1 MLRGSSRPRRLL
13 TATLSILVSLP
24 LATPFAATGEGG
36 PEPPRPDP
44 PIRLDYHEQTGKLTF
59 LGASPQSPVVIQ
71 GALAAGL
78 APEGRARAA
87 VEVYGPAFGLR
98 DPFAELELLGLRSA
112 ERGRTS
118 ARYHQ
123 VFRGVPVLGG
133 EIIVN
138 QDSLGRLLS
147 MSGEISPD
155 LSLSVDP
162 GVTAQDAAALAIA
175 VTAKAHQLDPAELV
189 VSSPELWVYDE
200 RLLLPSSRPAEL
212 VWRMDVSGR
221 QALDVNE
228 LVLVSARTG
237 GISLHFN
244 QIDAALYREIYDN
257 NNNPA
262 AGLPGTGPVRT
273 EGGGATGITD
283 VDKAYDYAG
292 DTYSF
297 YFNHHGRD
305 SLDDAGMGLIST
317 VRYCDPFDVCP
328 YSNAF
333 WTGAPEYQMVYGE
346 GFASGDDVVGHELT
360 HGVTN
365 FESSLFY
372 YYQSGAI
379 NESFSDVWGEFI
391 DLENGVG
398 DDSAGVRWLM
408 GEDIPIGAIRSMKT
422 PPTYGDPDRMSS
434 ANYWTASSDN
444 GGVHSNSGINNKAVY
459 LMTDGASFN
468 GFDVTGL
475 GIAKVAAIYYDVQT
489 TMLTSGS
496 DYGDLYNA
504 LYQSCLDLVGGTEGI
519 TLGDCTEVREAT
531 DAVEM
536 DEEPQPNFNPE
547 AEVCPAGTTKTDLF
561 YDDIESGLANWT
573 AAAME
578 GLSSWFLTAG
588 YAHGGDYSLYGADY
602 LADVPTDSY
611 VAMDSDV
618 LLPVGSMPYLWFA
631 HAFGFD
637 APDFDGGWVEYS
649 TDGGGAWLD
658 AGSLIDSG
666 LAYTGSLN
674 SLSNNPN
681 PGHVA
686 YVGAS
691 HGYVSTRVDLSS
703 LAGQSVRFRW
713 RMSQDDIVS
722 DLGWLVDDVGIYTCD
737 FIPTD
742 TPSPTPSNTPLPTG
756 TDTPTPTPSDTP
768 LPTAT
773 DTPSATPSATPLP
786 TATDTPTPTP
796 SDTPLPTAT
805 DTPTP
810 TPSDTPL
817 PTATDTPTPTPSDT
831 PPPAATD
838 TSTPTITPTP
848 QPGDLNLDG
857 AINVLDIQLCVN
869 VFLGV
874 ETDPAIV
881 DRSDLNG
888 DGAVN
893 VLDVQLL
900 VNLFLAG

>member
-1 MLRGSSRPRRLL
+1 MLWGSRRPRRLL
-13 TATLSILVSLP
+13 TATLAILVSLP
-24 LATPFAATGEGG
+24 LANPYLASGEGG
-36 PEPPRPDP
+36 PKPPPTDP
-44 PIRLDYHEQTGKLTF
+44 PIRADYHEQTGKLTF

-87 VEVYGPAFGLR
+87 VEVYGRAFGLR
-98 DPFAELELLGLRSA
+98 DPSAELELLGLDSTQ
-112 ERGRTS
+112 RGRTS

-123 VFRGVPVLGG
+123 AFHGVPVLGG
-133 EIIVN
+133 EIVVN
-138 QDSLGRLLS
+138 QDSMGRLFS

-155 LSLSVDP
+155 LSLSIDP
-162 GVTAQDAAALAIA
+162 EVTAQDASDLAIA
-175 VTAKAHQLDPAELV
+175 ATARIHQLDPAELV
-189 VSSPELWVYDE
+189 VSNPELWIYDE
-200 RLLLPSSRPAEL
+200 RLLLASSRPAEL
-212 VWRMDVSGR
+212 VWRMDVRGR
-221 QALDVNE
+221 EKLDVNE

-244 QIDAALYREIYDN
+244 QVDAALYREIYDN
-257 NNNPA
+257 ENDDT
-262 AGLPGTGPVRT
+262 AGLPGYGPVRT

-434 ANYWTASSDN
+434 ANYYTGTGDN

-459 LMTDGASFN
+459 LMTDGGDFN
-468 GFDVTGL
+468 GFVITGL
-475 GIAKVAAIYYDVQT
+475 GIAKVAAIYYEVQT
-489 TMLTSGS
+489 AMLTSGS

-504 LYQSCLDLVGGTEGI
+504 LYQSCLNLVGGTEGI

-547 AEVCPAGTTKTDLF
+547 AEICPAGTTKTDLF
-561 YDDIESGLANWT
+561 YDDLESGLANWT
-573 AAAME
+573 AAAIE
-578 GLSSWFLTAG
+578 GVSSWYDTAG
-588 YAHGGDYSLYGADY
+588 YAHGGDRSLYGADY
-602 LADVPTDSY
+602 LADVPSDSY

-618 LLPVGSMPYLWFA
+618 LLPVSSMPYLWFA

-649 TDGGGAWLD
+649 TDGGGMWLD

-666 LAYTGSLN
+666 LEYTGSLN
-674 SLSNNPN
+674 NLSNNPN
-681 PGHVA
+681 SGHVA

-691 HGYVSTRVDLSS
+691 HGYVSTRVELAS

-722 DLGWLVDDVGIYTCD
+722 DLGWLVDDVRVYNCEPIL
-737 FIPTD
+737 TD
-742 TPSPTPSNTPLPTG
+742 
-756 TDTPTPTPSDTP
+756 TPTPSDTP

-773 DTPSATPSATPLP
+773 H
-786 TATDTPTPTP
+786 TPTP

-810 TPSDTPL
+810 SDTPL
-817 PTATDTPTPTPSDT
+817 PAGTDTP
-831 PPPAATD
+831 
-838 TSTPTITPTP
+838 TPTITPTP

-857 AINVLDIQLCVN
+857 AVNVLDIQLCVN

-874 ETDPAIV
+874 ETDPGIV